1 MLENLNSEQ
10 YEAVTSVDNHVYI
23 IAGAGSGKTRVI
35 TTRIAHLIQHHGIKD
50 YRILAITFTNR
61 AANEMKERLE
71 KLVPNSNI
79 NAMTI
84 HALCVRILREEIKH
98 LGYSNQFTILDT
110 DDQKRIISNIIKDKK
125 IEMDNYKVSDVIS
138 FISNNKI
145 ENISTSEVY
154 KYSKTD
160 RSKLFAMLYEKYEKR
175 LVQLQ
180 SLDFN
185 DLLLFARKVLL
196 IEEVRLKWQKRF
208 SFIHVDEF
216 QDVDGIQYDIIKL
229 LISDQNNLCVVGD
242 PDQCIYTW
250 RGAKIQYILEFK
262 KDFLNSKTIIL
273 HQNYRSTQ
281 EILNAA
287 NSLIEKNKNR
297 IDKNLI
303 SNNDKGTKVIH
314 FSGSNE
320 TEETSFI
327 VEKIKKL
334 KKEGNSYNEIAVLYR
349 SNFSSR
355 SIEKALVDAKIP
367 YTIQGSIRFF
377 ERAEIKDALSYLK
390 MMIDSS
396 AIDLA
401 FDRIINV
408 PRRGIGD
415 KTLSNIREISINE
428 NVSMY
433 DVIKKYHFTTGK
445 IKKSLENFVAI
456 IEKYRNKLSEL
467 KLHKLLGMLL
477 AEIGY
482 YAMLQD
488 VNDEERL
495 ENLKSLLQDIEN
507 YESRYPENGIAQY
520 LQEVALY
527 SEKREQDVEAISL
540 MSIHSAKGNEF
551 DFVFIF
557 NMSEGIFPS
566 DRSVLDSE
574 IEEERRIA
582 YVAMTRARKQLF
594 LCESRGFH
602 FNRDKMKSTS
612 RFIKEIDSRYLSS
625 ELKTISSKIPI
636 SKMGSAIS
644 LAKGSKIVHDHFGNG
659 IVVAIEG
666 NLATIAFSHPHGIKK
681 LLATHPSIKKR

>member
-1 MLENLNSEQ
+1 MLKNLNPEQ
-10 YEAVTSVDNHVYI
+10 YEAVTSVENHLCI

-35 TTRIAHLIQHHGIKD
+35 TTRIAHLIQQHFIKD

-71 KLVPNSNI
+71 KLIPNSNI

-98 LGYSNQFTILDT
+98 LGYPSQFTILDN
-110 DDQKRIISNIIKDKK
+110 DDQKRIITNIIKDKK
-125 IEMDNYKVSDVIS
+125 IDMDSYKVSDVIA
-138 FISNNKI
+138 FISNNKV
-145 ENISTSEVY
+145 ENVSTSEAY

-160 RSKLFAMLYEKYEKR
+160 KAKLFATLYEKYEKR
-175 LVQLQ
+175 LAQLQ

-185 DLLLFARKVLL
+185 DLLLFTRKVLL
-196 IEEVRLKWQKRF
+196 IEEVKLKWQKRF

-216 QDVDGIQYDIIKL
+216 QDVDSIQYDIIKL
-229 LISDQNNLCVVGD
+229 LVGEQSNLCVVGD

-250 RGAKIQYILEFK
+250 RGAKMQFILQFE
-262 KDFLNSKTIIL
+262 KDFPNVKTIIL
-273 HQNYRSTQ
+273 HRNYRSTQ
-281 EILNAA
+281 EILNAS
-287 NSLIEKNKNR
+287 NSLIAKNQNRIEKN
-297 IDKNLI
+297 LV
-303 SNNDKGTKVIH
+303 SENDKGSKVVH
-314 FSGSNE
+314 FSGNNE
-320 TEETSFI
+320 NEETSFI
-327 VEKIKKL
+327 IDKIRNIKK
-334 KKEGNSYNEIAVLYR
+334 ENHSYNEIAILYR

-390 MMIDSS
+390 MLVDSAS
-396 AIDLA
+396 IDLA
-401 FDRIINV
+401 FDRIINI

-415 KTLSNIREISINE
+415 KTLANIREISINE
-428 NVSMY
+428 HISMY
-433 DVIKKYHFTTGK
+433 DVIKTYNFATGK
-445 IKKSLENFVAI
+445 IKRSLEGFVAI
-456 IEKYRNKLSEL
+456 IEKYRNKLNEL
-467 KLHKLLGMLL
+467 KLHKLLGLLL
-477 AEIGY
+477 AEVGY

-488 VNDEERL
+488 VNDEERI

-507 YESRYPENGIAQY
+507 YEENNPENGIEEY

-527 SEKREQDVEAISL
+527 SEKKQQNLESVSL
-540 MSIHSAKGNEF
+540 MSVHAAKGSEF
-551 DFVFIF
+551 DYVFIF

-566 DRSVLDSE
+566 ERSIMESDV
-574 IEEERRIA
+574 EEERRIA

-602 FNRDKMKSTS
+602 FNRDKMKTTS

-625 ELKTISSKIPI
+625 ETKSILNKPI
-636 SKMGSAIS
+636 IAKLGTTNN
-644 LAKGSKIVHDHFGNG
+644 LAKGNKIVHDHFGNG
-659 IVVAIEG
+659 IVLSIEG

-681 LLATHPSIKKR
+681 LLASHPAIKKR

>member
-1 MLENLNSEQ
+1 MLKNLNPEQ
-10 YEAVTSVDNHVYI
+10 YEAVTSVENHLCI

-35 TTRIAHLIQHHGIKD
+35 TTRIAHLIQQHFIKD

-71 KLVPNSNI
+71 KLIPNSNI

-98 LGYSNQFTILDT
+98 LGYPSQFTILDN
-110 DDQKRIISNIIKDKK
+110 DDQKRIITNIIKDKK
-125 IEMDNYKVSDVIS
+125 IDMDSYKVSDVIA
-138 FISNNKI
+138 FISNNKV
-145 ENISTSEVY
+145 ENVSTSEAY

-160 RSKLFAMLYEKYEKR
+160 KAKLFATLYEKYEKR
-175 LVQLQ
+175 LAQLQ

-196 IEEVRLKWQKRF
+196 IEEVKLKWQKRF

-216 QDVDGIQYDIIKL
+216 QDVDSIQYDIIKL
-229 LISDQNNLCVVGD
+229 LVGEQSNLCVVGD

-250 RGAKIQYILEFK
+250 RGAKMQFILQFE
-262 KDFLNSKTIIL
+262 KDFPNVKTIIL
-273 HQNYRSTQ
+273 HRNYRSTQ
-281 EILNAA
+281 EILNAS
-287 NSLIEKNKNR
+287 NSLIAKNQNRIEKN
-297 IDKNLI
+297 LV
-303 SNNDKGTKVIH
+303 SENDKGSKVVH
-314 FSGSNE
+314 FSGNNE
-320 TEETSFI
+320 NEETSFI
-327 VEKIKKL
+327 IDKIRNIKK
-334 KKEGNSYNEIAVLYR
+334 ENHSYNEIAILYR

-390 MMIDSS
+390 MLVDSAS
-396 AIDLA
+396 IDLA
-401 FDRIINV
+401 FDRIINI

-415 KTLSNIREISINE
+415 KTLANIREISINE
-428 NVSMY
+428 HISMY
-433 DVIKKYHFTTGK
+433 DVIKTYNFATGK
-445 IKKSLENFVAI
+445 IKRSLEGFVAI
-456 IEKYRNKLSEL
+456 IEKYRNKLNEL
-467 KLHKLLGMLL
+467 KLHKLLGLLL
-477 AEIGY
+477 AEVGY

-488 VNDEERL
+488 VNDEERI

-507 YESRYPENGIAQY
+507 YEENNPENGIEEY

-527 SEKREQDVEAISL
+527 SEKKQQNLESVSL
-540 MSIHSAKGNEF
+540 MSVHAAKGSEF
-551 DFVFIF
+551 DYVFIF

-566 DRSVLDSE
+566 ERSIMESDV
-574 IEEERRIA
+574 EEERRIA

-602 FNRDKMKSTS
+602 FNRDKMKTTS
-612 RFIKEIDSRYLSS
+612 RFIREIDSRYLSS
-625 ELKTISSKIPI
+625 ETKSILNKPI
-636 SKMGSAIS
+636 IAKLGTTNN
-644 LAKGSKIVHDHFGNG
+644 LAKGNKIVHDHFGNG
-659 IVVAIEG
+659 IVLSIEG

-681 LLATHPSIKKR
+681 LLASHPAIKKR

>member
-1 MLENLNSEQ
+1 MLKNLNPEQ
-10 YEAVTSVDNHVYI
+10 YEAVTSVENHLCI

-35 TTRIAHLIQHHGIKD
+35 TTRIAHLIQQHFIKD

-71 KLVPNSNI
+71 KLIPNSNI

-98 LGYSNQFTILDT
+98 LGYPSQFTILDN
-110 DDQKRIISNIIKDKK
+110 DDQKRIITNIIKDKK
-125 IEMDNYKVSDVIS
+125 IDMDSYKVSDVIA
-138 FISNNKI
+138 FISNNKV
-145 ENISTSEVY
+145 ENVSTSEAY

-160 RSKLFAMLYEKYEKR
+160 KAKLFATLYEKYEKR
-175 LVQLQ
+175 LAQLQ

-196 IEEVRLKWQKRF
+196 IEEVKLKWQKRF

-216 QDVDGIQYDIIKL
+216 QDVDSIQYDIIKL
-229 LISDQNNLCVVGD
+229 LVGEQSNLCVVGD

-250 RGAKIQYILEFK
+250 RGAKMQFILQFE
-262 KDFLNSKTIIL
+262 KDFPNVKTIIL
-273 HQNYRSTQ
+273 HRNYRSTQ
-281 EILNAA
+281 EILNAS
-287 NSLIEKNKNR
+287 NSLIAKNQNRIEKN
-297 IDKNLI
+297 LV
-303 SNNDKGTKVIH
+303 SENDKGSKVVH
-314 FSGSNE
+314 FSGNNE
-320 TEETSFI
+320 NEETSFI
-327 VEKIKKL
+327 IDKIRNIKK
-334 KKEGNSYNEIAVLYR
+334 ENHSYNEIAILYR

-390 MMIDSS
+390 MLVDSAS
-396 AIDLA
+396 IDLA
-401 FDRIINV
+401 FDRIINI

-415 KTLSNIREISINE
+415 KTLANIREISINE
-428 NVSMY
+428 HISMY
-433 DVIKKYHFTTGK
+433 DVIKTYNFATGK
-445 IKKSLENFVAI
+445 IKRSLEGFVAI
-456 IEKYRNKLSEL
+456 IEKYRNKLNEL
-467 KLHKLLGMLL
+467 KLHKLLGLLL
-477 AEIGY
+477 AEVGY

-488 VNDEERL
+488 VNDEERI

-507 YESRYPENGIAQY
+507 YEENNPENGIEEY

-527 SEKREQDVEAISL
+527 SEKKQQNLESVSL
-540 MSIHSAKGNEF
+540 MSVHAAKGSEF
-551 DFVFIF
+551 DYVFIF

-566 DRSVLDSE
+566 ERSIMESDV
-574 IEEERRIA
+574 EEERRIA

-602 FNRDKMKSTS
+602 FNRDKMKTTS

-625 ELKTISSKIPI
+625 ETKSILNKPI
-636 SKMGSAIS
+636 IAKLGTTNN
-644 LAKGSKIVHDHFGNG
+644 LAKGNKIVHNHFGNG
-659 IVVAIEG
+659 IVLSIEG

-681 LLATHPSIKKR
+681 LLASHPAIKKR

>member
-10 YEAVTSVDNHVYI
+10 YEAVTSVDNHVCI

>member
-10 YEAVTSVDNHVYI
+10 YEAVTSVDNHVCI

-636 SKMGSAIS
+636 SKMGGAIS

>member
-1 MLENLNSEQ
+1 MLRNLNPEQ
-10 YEAVTSVDNHVYI
+10 YEAVTSVENHLCI

-35 TTRIAHLIQHHGIKD
+35 TTRIAHLIQQHFIKD

-71 KLVPNSNI
+71 KLIPNSNI

-98 LGYSNQFTILDT
+98 LGYPSQFMILDN
-110 DDQKRIISNIIKDKK
+110 DDQKRIITNIIKDKK
-125 IEMDNYKVSDVIS
+125 IDMDSYKVNDVIA
-138 FISNNKI
+138 FISNNKV
-145 ENISTSEVY
+145 ENVSTSEAY

-160 RSKLFAMLYEKYEKR
+160 KAKLFATLYEKYEKR
-175 LVQLQ
+175 LAQLQ

-196 IEEVRLKWQKRF
+196 IEEVKLKWQKRF

-216 QDVDGIQYDIIKL
+216 QDVDSIQYDIIKL
-229 LISDQNNLCVVGD
+229 LVGEQSNLCVVGD

-250 RGAKIQYILEFK
+250 RGAKMKFILEFE
-262 KDFLNSKTIIL
+262 KDFPNVKTIIL
-273 HQNYRSTQ
+273 HRNYRSTQ
-281 EILNAA
+281 EILNAS
-287 NSLIEKNKNR
+287 NSLISKNQNR
-297 IDKNLI
+297 IEKDLI
-303 SNNDKGTKVIH
+303 SENDKGSKVVH
-314 FSGSNE
+314 FSGNNDN
-320 TEETSFI
+320 EETSFI
-327 VEKIKKL
+327 VDKIKDI
-334 KKEGNSYNEIAVLYR
+334 KKENHSYNEIAILYR

-390 MMIDSS
+390 MLVDSAS
-396 AIDLA
+396 IDLA
-401 FDRIINV
+401 FDRIINI

-415 KTLSNIREISINE
+415 KTLANIREISINE
-428 NVSMY
+428 HISMY
-433 DVIKKYHFTTGK
+433 DVIKTYNFATGK
-445 IKKSLENFVAI
+445 IKRSLEGFVAI
-456 IEKYRNKLSEL
+456 IEKYRNKSNEL
-467 KLHKLLGMLL
+467 KLHKLLGLLL
-477 AEIGY
+477 AEVGY

-488 VNDEERL
+488 VNDEERI

-507 YESRYPENGIAQY
+507 YEENNPENGIEEY

-527 SEKREQDVEAISL
+527 SEKKQQNLESVSL
-540 MSIHSAKGNEF
+540 MSVHAAKGSEY
-551 DFVFIF
+551 DYVFIF

-566 DRSVLDSE
+566 ERSIMESDV
-574 IEEERRIA
+574 EEERRIA

-602 FNRDKMKSTS
+602 FNRDKMKTTS

-625 ELKTISSKIPI
+625 ETKSIFNKPI
-636 SKMGSAIS
+636 IAKLGTTNN
-644 LAKGSKIVHDHFGNG
+644 LAKGNKIVHDHFGNG
-659 IVVAIEG
+659 IVLSIEG

-681 LLATHPSIKKR
+681 LLASHPAIKKR

>member
-10 YEAVTSVDNHVYI
+10 YEAVTSVDNHVCI

-367 YTIQGSIRFF
+367 YTIQGSIHFF

>member
-1 MLENLNSEQ
+1 MLKNLNPEQ
-10 YEAVTSVDNHVYI
+10 YEAVTSVENHLCI

-35 TTRIAHLIQHHGIKD
+35 TTRIAHLIQQHFIKD

-71 KLVPNSNI
+71 KLIPNSNI

-98 LGYSNQFTILDT
+98 LGYPSQFTILDN
-110 DDQKRIISNIIKDKK
+110 DDQKRIITNIIKDKK
-125 IEMDNYKVSDVIS
+125 IDMDSYKVSDVIA
-138 FISNNKI
+138 FISNNKV
-145 ENISTSEVY
+145 ENVSTSEAY

-160 RSKLFAMLYEKYEKR
+160 KAKLFATLYEKYEKR
-175 LVQLQ
+175 LAQLQ

-196 IEEVRLKWQKRF
+196 IEEVKLKWQKRF

-216 QDVDGIQYDIIKL
+216 QDVDSIQYDIIKL
-229 LISDQNNLCVVGD
+229 LVGEQSNLCVVGD

-250 RGAKIQYILEFK
+250 RGAKMQFILQFE
-262 KDFLNSKTIIL
+262 KDFHNVKTIIL
-273 HQNYRSTQ
+273 HRNYRSTQ
-281 EILNAA
+281 EILNVS
-287 NSLIEKNKNR
+287 NSLIAKNQNRIEKN
-297 IDKNLI
+297 LV
-303 SNNDKGTKVIH
+303 SENDKGSKVVH
-314 FSGSNE
+314 FSGNNE
-320 TEETSFI
+320 NEETSFI
-327 VEKIKKL
+327 IDKIRNIKK
-334 KKEGNSYNEIAVLYR
+334 ENHSYNEIAILYR

-390 MMIDSS
+390 MLVDSAS
-396 AIDLA
+396 IDLA
-401 FDRIINV
+401 FDRIINI

-415 KTLSNIREISINE
+415 KTLANIREISINE
-428 NVSMY
+428 HISMY
-433 DVIKKYHFTTGK
+433 DVIKTYNFATGK
-445 IKKSLENFVAI
+445 IKRSLEGFVAI
-456 IEKYRNKLSEL
+456 IEKYRNKLNEL
-467 KLHKLLGMLL
+467 KLHKLLGLLL
-477 AEIGY
+477 AEVGY

-488 VNDEERL
+488 VNDEERI

-507 YESRYPENGIAQY
+507 YEENNPENGIEEY

-527 SEKREQDVEAISL
+527 SEKKQQNLESVSL
-540 MSIHSAKGNEF
+540 MSVHAAKGSEF
-551 DFVFIF
+551 DYVFIF

-566 DRSVLDSE
+566 ERSIMESDV
-574 IEEERRIA
+574 EEERRIA

-602 FNRDKMKSTS
+602 FNRDKMKTTS

-625 ELKTISSKIPI
+625 ETKSILNKPI
-636 SKMGSAIS
+636 IAKLGTTNN
-644 LAKGSKIVHDHFGNG
+644 LAKGNKIVHNHFGNG
-659 IVVAIEG
+659 IVLSIEG

-681 LLATHPSIKKR
+681 LLASHPAIKKR

>member
-1 MLENLNSEQ
+1 MLKNLNPEQ
-10 YEAVTSVDNHVYI
+10 YEAVTSVENHLCI

-35 TTRIAHLIQHHGIKD
+35 TTRIAHLIQQHFIKD

-71 KLVPNSNI
+71 KLIPNSNI

-98 LGYSNQFTILDT
+98 LGYPSQFTILDN
-110 DDQKRIISNIIKDKK
+110 DDQKRIITNIIKDKK
-125 IEMDNYKVSDVIS
+125 IDMDSYKVSDVIA
-138 FISNNKI
+138 FISNNKV
-145 ENISTSEVY
+145 ENVSTSEAY

-160 RSKLFAMLYEKYEKR
+160 KAKLFATLYEKYEKR
-175 LVQLQ
+175 LAQLQ

-196 IEEVRLKWQKRF
+196 IEEVKLKWQKRF

-216 QDVDGIQYDIIKL
+216 QDVDSIQYDIIKL
-229 LISDQNNLCVVGD
+229 LVGEQSNLCVVGD

-250 RGAKIQYILEFK
+250 RGAKMQFILQFE
-262 KDFLNSKTIIL
+262 KDFPNVKTIIL
-273 HQNYRSTQ
+273 HRNYRSTQ
-281 EILNAA
+281 EILNAS
-287 NSLIEKNKNR
+287 NSLIAKNQNRIEKN
-297 IDKNLI
+297 LV
-303 SNNDKGTKVIH
+303 SENDKGSKVVH
-314 FSGSNE
+314 FSGNNE
-320 TEETSFI
+320 NEETSFI
-327 VEKIKKL
+327 IDKIRNIKK
-334 KKEGNSYNEIAVLYR
+334 ENHSYNEIAILYR

-390 MMIDSS
+390 MLVDSAS
-396 AIDLA
+396 IDLA
-401 FDRIINV
+401 FDRIINI

-415 KTLSNIREISINE
+415 KTLANIREISINE
-428 NVSMY
+428 HISMY
-433 DVIKKYHFTTGK
+433 DVIKTYNFATGK
-445 IKKSLENFVAI
+445 IKRSLEGFVAI
-456 IEKYRNKLSEL
+456 IEKYRNKLNEL
-467 KLHKLLGMLL
+467 KLHKLLGLLL
-477 AEIGY
+477 AEVGY

-488 VNDEERL
+488 VNDEERI

-507 YESRYPENGIAQY
+507 YEENNPENGIEEY

-527 SEKREQDVEAISL
+527 SEKKQQNLESVSL
-540 MSIHSAKGNEF
+540 MSVHAAKGSEF
-551 DFVFIF
+551 DYVFIF

-566 DRSVLDSE
+566 ERSIMESDV
-574 IEEERRIA
+574 EEERRIA

-602 FNRDKMKSTS
+602 FNRDKMKTTS

-625 ELKTISSKIPI
+625 ETKSILNKPI
-636 SKMGSAIS
+636 IAKLGTTNN
-644 LAKGSKIVHDHFGNG
+644 LAKGNKIVHDHFGNG
-659 IVVAIEG
+659 IVLSIEG

-681 LLATHPSIKKR
+681 LLASHPAIKKR

>member
-10 YEAVTSVDNHVYI
+10 YEAVTSVDNHVCI

-636 SKMGSAIS
+636 SKMGGTIS

>member
-1 MLENLNSEQ
+1 MLKNLNPEQ
-10 YEAVTSVDNHVYI
+10 YEAVTSVENHLCI

-35 TTRIAHLIQHHGIKD
+35 TTRIAHLIQQHFIKD

-71 KLVPNSNI
+71 KLIPNSNI

-98 LGYSNQFTILDT
+98 LGYPSQFTILDN
-110 DDQKRIISNIIKDKK
+110 DDQKRIITNIIKDKK
-125 IEMDNYKVSDVIS
+125 IDMDSYKVSDVIA
-138 FISNNKI
+138 FISNNKV
-145 ENISTSEVY
+145 ENVSTSEAY

-160 RSKLFAMLYEKYEKR
+160 KAKLFATLYEKYEKR
-175 LVQLQ
+175 LAQLQ

-196 IEEVRLKWQKRF
+196 IEEVKLKWQKRF

-216 QDVDGIQYDIIKL
+216 QDVDSIQYDIIKL
-229 LISDQNNLCVVGD
+229 LVGEQSNLCVVGD

-250 RGAKIQYILEFK
+250 RGAKMQFILQFE
-262 KDFLNSKTIIL
+262 KDFPNVKTIIL
-273 HQNYRSTQ
+273 HRNYRSTQ
-281 EILNAA
+281 EILNAS
-287 NSLIEKNKNR
+287 NSLIAKNQNRIEKN
-297 IDKNLI
+297 LV
-303 SNNDKGTKVIH
+303 SENDKGSKVVH
-314 FSGSNE
+314 FSGNNE
-320 TEETSFI
+320 NEETSFI
-327 VEKIKKL
+327 IDKIRNIKK
-334 KKEGNSYNEIAVLYR
+334 ENHSYNEIAILYR

-390 MMIDSS
+390 MLVDSAS
-396 AIDLA
+396 IDLA
-401 FDRIINV
+401 FDRIINI

-415 KTLSNIREISINE
+415 KTLANIREISINE
-428 NVSMY
+428 HISMY
-433 DVIKKYHFTTGK
+433 DVIKTYNFATGK
-445 IKKSLENFVAI
+445 IKRSLEGFVAI
-456 IEKYRNKLSEL
+456 IEKYRNKLNEL
-467 KLHKLLGMLL
+467 KLHKLLGLLL
-477 AEIGY
+477 AEVGY

-488 VNDEERL
+488 VNDEERI

-507 YESRYPENGIAQY
+507 YEENNPENGIEEY

-527 SEKREQDVEAISL
+527 SEKKQQNLESVSL
-540 MSIHSAKGNEF
+540 MSVHAAKGSEF
-551 DFVFIF
+551 DYVFIF

-566 DRSVLDSE
+566 ERSIMESDV
-574 IEEERRIA
+574 EEERRIA

-602 FNRDKMKSTS
+602 FNRDKMKTTS
-612 RFIKEIDSRYLSS
+612 RFIREIDSRYLSS
-625 ELKTISSKIPI
+625 ETKSILNKPI
-636 SKMGSAIS
+636 IAKLGTTNN
-644 LAKGSKIVHDHFGNG
+644 LAKGNKIVHNHFGNG
-659 IVVAIEG
+659 IVLSIEG

-681 LLATHPSIKKR
+681 LLASHPAIKKR

>member
-10 YEAVTSVDNHVYI
+10 YEAVTSVDNHVCI

-355 SIEKALVDAKIP
+355 SIEKALVDSKIP

-636 SKMGSAIS
+636 SKMGGAIS

>member
-1 MLENLNSEQ
+1 MLKNLNPEQ
-10 YEAVTSVDNHVYI
+10 YEAVTSVENHLCI

-35 TTRIAHLIQHHGIKD
+35 TTRIAHLIQQHFIKD

-71 KLVPNSNI
+71 KLIPNSNI

-98 LGYSNQFTILDT
+98 LGYPSQFTILDN
-110 DDQKRIISNIIKDKK
+110 DDQKRIITNIIKDKK
-125 IEMDNYKVSDVIS
+125 IDMDSYKVSDVIA
-138 FISNNKI
+138 FISNNKV
-145 ENISTSEVY
+145 ENVSTSEAY

-160 RSKLFAMLYEKYEKR
+160 KAKLFATLYEKYEKR
-175 LVQLQ
+175 LAQLQ

-196 IEEVRLKWQKRF
+196 IEEVKLKWQKRF

-216 QDVDGIQYDIIKL
+216 QDVDSIQYDIIKL
-229 LISDQNNLCVVGD
+229 LVGEQSNLCVVGD

-250 RGAKIQYILEFK
+250 RGAKMQFILQFE
-262 KDFLNSKTIIL
+262 KDFPNVKTIIL
-273 HQNYRSTQ
+273 HRNYRSTQ
-281 EILNAA
+281 EILNAS
-287 NSLIEKNKNR
+287 NSLIAKNQNRIEKN
-297 IDKNLI
+297 LV
-303 SNNDKGTKVIH
+303 SENDKGSKVVH
-314 FSGSNE
+314 FSGNNE
-320 TEETSFI
+320 NEETSFI
-327 VEKIKKL
+327 IDKIRNIKK
-334 KKEGNSYNEIAVLYR
+334 ENHSYNEIAILYR

-390 MMIDSS
+390 MLVDSAS
-396 AIDLA
+396 IDLA
-401 FDRIINV
+401 FDRIINI

-415 KTLSNIREISINE
+415 KTLANIREISINE
-428 NVSMY
+428 HISMY
-433 DVIKKYHFTTGK
+433 DVIKTYNFATGK
-445 IKKSLENFVAI
+445 IKRSLEGFVAI
-456 IEKYRNKLSEL
+456 IEKYRNKLNEL
-467 KLHKLLGMLL
+467 KLHKLLGLLL
-477 AEIGY
+477 AEVGY

-488 VNDEERL
+488 VNDEERI

-507 YESRYPENGIAQY
+507 YEENNPENGIEEY

-527 SEKREQDVEAISL
+527 SEKKQQNLESVSL
-540 MSIHSAKGNEF
+540 MSVHAAKGSEF
-551 DFVFIF
+551 DYVFIF

-566 DRSVLDSE
+566 ERSIMESDV
-574 IEEERRIA
+574 EEERRIA

-602 FNRDKMKSTS
+602 FNRDKMKTTS

-625 ELKTISSKIPI
+625 ETKSILNKPI
-636 SKMGSAIS
+636 IAKLGTTNN
-644 LAKGSKIVHDHFGNG
+644 LAKGNKIVHNHFGNG
-659 IVVAIEG
+659 IVLSIEG
-666 NLATIAFSHPHGIKK
+666 NLATIAFSHPHRIKK
-681 LLATHPSIKKR
+681 LLASHPAIKKR

>member
-1 MLENLNSEQ
+1 MLKNLNPEQ
-10 YEAVTSVDNHVYI
+10 YEAVTSVENHLCI

-35 TTRIAHLIQHHGIKD
+35 TTRIAHLIQQHFIKD

-71 KLVPNSNI
+71 KLIPNSNI

-98 LGYSNQFTILDT
+98 LGYPSQFTILDN
-110 DDQKRIISNIIKDKK
+110 DDQKRIITNIIKDKK
-125 IEMDNYKVSDVIS
+125 IDMDSYKVSDVIA
-138 FISNNKI
+138 FISNNKV
-145 ENISTSEVY
+145 ENVSTSEAY

-160 RSKLFAMLYEKYEKR
+160 KAKLFATLYEKYEKR
-175 LVQLQ
+175 LAQLQ

-185 DLLLFARKVLL
+185 DLLLFTRKVLL
-196 IEEVRLKWQKRF
+196 IEEVKLKWQKRF

-216 QDVDGIQYDIIKL
+216 QDVDSIQYDIIKL
-229 LISDQNNLCVVGD
+229 LVGEQSNLCVVGD

-250 RGAKIQYILEFK
+250 RGAKMQFILQFE
-262 KDFLNSKTIIL
+262 KDFPNVKTIIL
-273 HQNYRSTQ
+273 HRNYRSTQ
-281 EILNAA
+281 EILNAS
-287 NSLIEKNKNR
+287 NSLIAKNQNRIEKN
-297 IDKNLI
+297 LV
-303 SNNDKGTKVIH
+303 SENDKGSKVVH
-314 FSGSNE
+314 FSGNNE
-320 TEETSFI
+320 NEETSFI
-327 VEKIKKL
+327 IDKIRNIKK
-334 KKEGNSYNEIAVLYR
+334 ENHSYNEIAILYR

-390 MMIDSS
+390 MLVDSAS
-396 AIDLA
+396 IDLA
-401 FDRIINV
+401 FDRIINI

-415 KTLSNIREISINE
+415 KTLANIREISINE
-428 NVSMY
+428 HISMY
-433 DVIKKYHFTTGK
+433 DVIKTYNFATGK
-445 IKKSLENFVAI
+445 IKRSLEGFVAI
-456 IEKYRNKLSEL
+456 IEKYRNKLNEL
-467 KLHKLLGMLL
+467 KLHKLLGLLL
-477 AEIGY
+477 AEVGY

-488 VNDEERL
+488 VNDEERI

-507 YESRYPENGIAQY
+507 YEENNPENGIEEY

-527 SEKREQDVEAISL
+527 SEKKQQNLESVSL
-540 MSIHSAKGNEF
+540 MSVHAAKGSEF
-551 DFVFIF
+551 DYVFIF

-566 DRSVLDSE
+566 ERSIMESDV
-574 IEEERRIA
+574 EEERRIA

-602 FNRDKMKSTS
+602 FNRDKMKTTS

-625 ELKTISSKIPI
+625 ETKSILNKPI
-636 SKMGSAIS
+636 IAKLGTTNN
-644 LAKGSKIVHDHFGNG
+644 LAKGNKIVHNHFGNG
-659 IVVAIEG
+659 IVLSIEG

-681 LLATHPSIKKR
+681 LLASHPAIKKR

>member
-10 YEAVTSVDNHVYI
+10 YEAVTSVDNHVCI

-145 ENISTSEVY
+145 ENISTSEAY

-636 SKMGSAIS
+636 SKMAGAIS